1 MLNIHV
7 YSGRMEAIFHPA
19 PFDFS
24 HLVAGEPTISSE
36 IRERYSINP
45 FKWLF

>member
-7 YSGRMEAIFHPA
+7 YSGRMEAIFHPLTF
-19 PFDFS
+19 P
-24 HLVAGEPTISSE
+24 HLVADEPTISSE

-45 FKWLF
+45 FK